1 MKLRTVAIA
10 GVLALSGLGLIGAG
24 AHAAFTTNST
34 STQTITAGTAGVAL
48 WAGNATNGCTSQA
61 IAVAN
66 PTTCNSITLAAET
79 VGSAFDASSTVGV
92 VNVGSI
98 PVTLESISVSDSVS
112 VGYDLRNNMGICIPG
127 VYGVGYDGD
136 TGYLLDAE
144 SKNPIPLASP
154 VTLAVG
160 ATTTYDV
167 DLYAGQTSTFGCGFL
182 SALPNS
188 AQGEDDSVTLT
199 ANYSG

>member
-34 STQTITAGTAGVAL
+34 STQTINAGTPGVAL
-48 WAGNATNGCTSQA
+48 WAGDATNGCTSQA

-66 PTTCNSITLAAET
+66 PVTCNTVTLPAET
-79 VGSAFDASSTVGV
+79 VGSAFDANSTVGV
-92 VNVGSI
+92 VNVGNI
-98 PVTLESISVSDSVS
+98 PVTLESIGVADTPS
-112 VGYDLRNNMGICIPG
+112 VGYALEDNMGICIAG
-127 VYGVGYDGD
+127 VYGLGYYGD
-136 TGYLLDAE
+136 GYLTNAE
-144 SKNPIPLASP
+144 SVSPIALGSP

-160 ATTTYDV
+160 ATTTYEV
-167 DLYAGQTSTFGCGFL
+167 DLYAGQTSTIGCGAL
-182 SALPNS
+182 PALPNT
-188 AQGEDDSVTLT
+188 AQGEDDTVTLT